1 MVKGREA
8 YRKNFLYAKE
18 QTRRKKE
25 LEKKMEGGEVNF
37 KMTILDIISEMRRN
51 GILEIQG
58 CSKKE

>member
-1 MVKGREA
+1 MQ
-8 YRKNFLYAKE
+8 KNKLE
-18 QTRRKKE
+18 EKKNW
-25 LEKKMEGGEVNF
+25 KKMEGGEVNF

>member
-1 MVKGREA
+1 MQ
-8 YRKNFLYAKE
+8 KNKLE
-18 QTRRKKE
+18 
-25 LEKKMEGGEVNF
+25 EKKNWKKKMQGGEVNF